1 MEDTI
6 DILMATYNG
15 EQYIKEQLKS
25 IENQTYK
32 NWYLIISDDCSTDN
46 TMSII
51 KEFKN
56 QYPTKVNIIDNTK
69 SSGSAKN
76 NFFNLFKYS
85 KNKYV
90 ACCDQDDVWLDNKLE
105 IMYNALKEE
114 EKQFDKR
121 TPILVYSDL
130 MVVDC
135 DLNIIDKSFF
145 DYSQLR
151 KRIRGVNDLL
161 IENSIT
167 GCAMMFN
174 SNLKEYLLKPY
185 NLDKIIMHDW
195 LAGLVAYSFGAAI
208 FINQPLV
215 KYRQHGDNSVGANS
229 PKKVSNLISNARK
242 GFKFARNVIVNTYN
256 QIEEF
261 YRVNKLEIE
270 DQGLSIIGGYAML
283 KNKNK
288 IYRLYFYRKNEIQKI
303 GFIRKVWL
311 FVFG

>member
-15 EQYIKEQLKS
+15 EQYIKDQLKS

-32 NWYLIISDDCSTDN
+32 NWYLIISDDCSTDS
-46 TMSII
+46 TISII
-51 KEFKN
+51 KKFQEK
-56 QYPTKVNIIDNTK
+56 YPTKVNIIYNKK

-85 KNKYV
+85 KNKYI
-90 ACCDQDDVWLDNKLE
+90 ACCDQDDVWLNDKLE
-105 IMYNALKEE
+105 IMYNTLKKQ
-114 EKQFDKR
+114 EKQSSKE

-135 DLNIIDKSFF
+135 NLNIIDKSFF
-145 DYSQLR
+145 NYSQLR
-151 KRIRGVNDLL
+151 KKIRGVNDLL

-185 NLDKIIMHDW
+185 NLNKIIMHDW
-195 LAGLVAYSFGAAI
+195 LAGLVAYSFGVGI
-208 FINQPLV
+208 FIDQPLV

-229 PKKVSNLISNARK
+229 PKKVSNLISNAKK
-242 GFKFARNVIVNTYN
+242 GFKFAKNVVINTYN

-261 YRVNKLEIE
+261 YRINKLEI
-270 DQGLSIIGGYAML
+270 DDVGLSIINGYAML
-283 KNKNK
+283 NNKNK
-288 IYRLYFYRKNEIQKI
+288 IYRLYFYRRNKIQKI
-303 GFIRKVWL
+303 GLVRKVWL
-311 FVFG
+311 LVFG